1 MITVGLS
8 AEVAATRARVWS
20 ALADPGELATWRPG
34 LRAVEDT
41 PTWPLAGATLFSLA
55 RVHGLPLVVR
65 ETAVEA
71 IAAERLHARLRVG
84 LFHCDATFSLS
95 VLAGEHTRELP
106 GEHTRVALKLEV
118 ANELPV
124 VGGTLDRFSVR
135 RIATELAAAR
145 LAALREACEAGAGA
159 TAPGARAVAAPAR

>member
-20 ALADPGELATWRPG
+20 ALADPHELAAWRPG
-34 LRAVEDT
+34 LRAAPGT
-41 PTWPLAGATLFSLA
+41 PTWPREGATLFSLA

-71 IAAERLHARLRVG
+71 VAAERLHVRLRVG
-84 LFHCDATFSLS
+84 LFHCDAVFSLA
-95 VLAGEHTRELP
+95 VLAGER
-106 GEHTRVALKLEV
+106 TRVGLQLQV

-135 RIATELAAAR
+135 RIATELAAVR
-145 LAALREACEAGAGA
+145 LAAFREACEAGAGA
-159 TAPGARAVAAPAR
+159 AAPGARPVAVPAR

>member
-1 MITVGLS
+1 VITVGLS

-41 PTWPLAGATLFSLA
+41 PTWPLAGATLFSLV

-95 VLAGEHTRELP
+95 VLAGEHTR
-106 GEHTRVALKLEV
+106 VALKLEV

-135 RIATELAAAR
+135 RIATELAATR
-145 LAALREACEAGAGA
+145 LAALREACEAGTGA